1 MKKLRFE
8 TTLLMALMATQK
20 KKRKKVRSIVTWY
33 GHYFEKA

>member
-8 TTLLMALMATQK
+8 MTLMTALMATQK
-20 KKRKKVRSIVTWY
+20 KQKMVRSIVTWC